1 MSVLEAP
8 PAAETDATGTVRRGL
23 PYWIS
28 GYRAM
33 LAWHLSSLR
42 MWLAVLAVVQVLS
55 GVGFVLGFALF
66 FDEIPLQAAL
76 FVSTGVPVINLV
88 MLGLILGPQLVADQ
102 KTSQSYDFVRSLPV
116 PHTASALAWYTVCLI
131 GGLPAV
137 VTSLTVAAVRYDG
150 LPLAI
155 GADVVPAMLLTGFT
169 GTMLGYAIAHAIS
182 NPMVTRSLTQLIVF
196 GIFGA
201 TPMLFPIEQMPTWLG
216 SLNWWLPFRHMAD
229 VIRASLTELP
239 YPDLAISY
247 AVLVVWAVISG
258 TLAVRALGRRR

>member
-1 MSVLEAP
+1 MSVLAAAP
-8 PAAETDATGTVRRGL
+8 PTAAATTRSGL
-23 PYWIS
+23 PYWLA
-28 GYRAM
+28 GYRSM

-42 MWLAVLAVVQVLS
+42 MWLGILAVVQVLS

-88 MLGLILGPQLVADQ
+88 MLGLVLGPQLVADQ
-102 KTSQSYDFVRSLPV
+102 KTSQSYEFIRSLPV
-116 PHTASALAWYTVCLI
+116 PHTASAAAWYTVCVL

-137 VTSLTVAAVRYDG
+137 VVSLAVAALRYDG

-155 GADVVPAMLLTGFT
+155 GADVVPAMLLTAFT

-182 NPMVTRSLTQLIVF
+182 SPMVTRSITQLIVF

-201 TPMLFPIEQMPTWLG
+201 TPMLFPIEQMPAWLG

-229 VIRASLTELP
+229 VIRASLTDLP
-239 YPDLAISY
+239 YPDLATSY
-247 AVLVVWAVISG
+247 AVLIVWAAVAG

>member
-1 MSVLEAP
+1 MSVIEAP
-8 PAAETDATGTVRRGL
+8 LAAGTGATHAVRAGV
-23 PYWIS
+23 PYWLS
-28 GYRAM
+28 GYRTT

-42 MWLAVLAVVQVLS
+42 MWLGVLSVVQVLS

-88 MLGLILGPQLVADQ
+88 MLGLVLGPQLVADQ
-102 KTSQSYDFVRSLPV
+102 KISQSYDFIRSLPV
-116 PHTASALAWYTVCLI
+116 PHTASALAWFTVCLI
-131 GGLPAV
+131 GGVPAV
-137 VTSLTVAAVRYDG
+137 LVSLAVAALRYDG

-155 GADVVPAMLLTGFT
+155 GADVVPAMLLVAFT
-169 GTMLGYAIAHAIS
+169 GTMLGYAIAHAIA

-201 TPMLFPIEQMPTWLG
+201 TPMLFPIEQMPGWLG
-216 SLNWWLPFRHMAD
+216 SLNWWLPFRHMAH
-229 VIRASLTELP
+229 VIRASLTDLP

-247 AVLVVWAVISG
+247 GVLVVWAAIAG
-258 TLAVRALGRRR
+258 TLAVRALGRRP